1 MATKIFLSKPSAVIP
16 VANVFVA
23 GLLQSAAQ
31 ARFDEGAEA
40 VRLDYAVKGEAKSV
54 MVDPRTD
61 WEVSVTDAWD
71 LVTDTEVDA
80 YADHVRETGY
90 LDAGRALDFIEPSS

>member
-1 MATKIFLSKPSAVIP
+1 MATTIFLSKPSAVIP

-31 ARFDEGAEA
+31 ARFDEGAET

-54 MVDPRTD
+54 MVEPRTE
-61 WEVSVTDAWD
+61 WEVTVTDAWD
-71 LVTDTEVDA
+71 LVMDTEVEA
-80 YADHVRETGY
+80 YTDHVRETGH
-90 LDAGRALDFIEPSS
+90 LDARRAFDFIEPSS

>member
-1 MATKIFLSKPSAVIP
+1 MATTIFLSKPSAVIP

-31 ARFDEGAEA
+31 AQFEDGAET

-54 MVDPRTD
+54 MVEPRTE
-61 WEVSVTDAWD
+61 WEVTVTDAWD
-71 LVTDTEVDA
+71 LVTETEVQD
-80 YADHVRETGY
+80 YAAHVREIGY
-90 LDAGRALDFIEPSS
+90 LDAGRALDFIESSS